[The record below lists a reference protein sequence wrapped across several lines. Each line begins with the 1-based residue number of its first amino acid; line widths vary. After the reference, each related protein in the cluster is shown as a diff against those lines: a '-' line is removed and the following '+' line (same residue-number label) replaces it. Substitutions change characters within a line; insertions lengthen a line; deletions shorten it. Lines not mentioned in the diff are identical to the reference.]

1 MSDSS
6 LLTRV
11 ALELAEVA
19 MKQPATFRPL
29 NLVAEHLIGA
39 AAVRLAVAVANT
51 S

>member
-1 MSDSS
+1 MSDSA
-6 LLTRV
+6 LLTRI

-19 MKQPATFRPL
+19 MKQTARFRPL

-39 AAVRLAVAVANT
+39 AAVRLDVAVANT

>member
-1 MSDSS
+1 MPDSA

-19 MKQPATFRPL
+19 MKQPATFRAPK
-29 NLVAEHLIGA
+29 LVAEHLRGA
-39 AAVRLAVAVANT
+39 AAVRLAVAVANI

>member
-11 ALELAEVA
+11 ARELAEVD

-29 NLVAEHLIGA
+29 NLVAEHLISA
-39 AAVRLAVAVANT
+39 AAVRLAVAVANI